1 MLEFSWQLVVFICP
15 IYTYAVVHF
24 SHMSTQTHKKT
35 FFQALCDVDEASS
48 AA

>member
-15 IYTYAVVHF
+15 IYTYAVVHVY
-24 SHMSTQTHKKT
+24 SDTKKT
-35 FFQALCDVDEASS
+35 FFPALCDVDEASS